1 MIILFYDS
9 LWPPCSQEGW
19 FPSRQTRTRVLS
31 HCGHR
36 RDSRCWRINRCSSRA
51 RAHPESWVPS
61 HRTVLPHAQQL
72 SEENATLADI
82 QHFPGNARWYQSST
96 AAQAGLD
103 KTESASKNGNSET
116 WKAEDVKL
124 QYISVPLAKS
134 SLFLWE
140 KADGSYK

>member
-1 MIILFYDS
+1 MILCGLPAAKRVDS
-9 LWPPCSQEGW
+9 PPVRPGHSSWATVATDGTAAAGGLIG
-19 FPSRQTRTRVLS
+19 FP
-31 HCGHR
+31 
-36 RDSRCWRINRCSSRA
+36 A
-51 RAHPESWVPS
+51 RAHPELWVPS
-61 HRTVLPHAQQL
+61 HRTVLLHTQQL